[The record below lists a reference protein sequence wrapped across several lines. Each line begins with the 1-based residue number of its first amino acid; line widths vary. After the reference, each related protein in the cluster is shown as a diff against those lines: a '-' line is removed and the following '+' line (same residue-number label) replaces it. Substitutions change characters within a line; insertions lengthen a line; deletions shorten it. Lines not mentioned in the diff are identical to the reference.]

1 MKKLLVTSFI
11 ALGITAVSSIPAYA
25 GWNPL
30 EIETA
35 EDQNMS
41 NTQVAVTITRFKNHY
56 PSLKVYFEKA
66 HGYAIFPTVTKG
78 GAGIGAAHGKGEV
91 YEQGI
96 MIGTASLVQVTLG
109 AQLGGQQYS
118 EIVFFKD
125 KETLEDFKKGNLK
138 LGARASA
145 VAAADGIS
153 LDADYNN
160 GVAIFT
166 LTKNGLMYEA
176 TIGGQRF
183 KFEPK

>member
-1 MKKLLVTSFI
+1 MKKALVKSFI
-11 ALGITAVSSIPAYA
+11 ALSITVVFTMPAYA

-30 EIETA
+30 DAETA
-35 EDQNMS
+35 EDRDIT
-41 NTQVAVTITRFKNHY
+41 NTQVAVSVTNFKNHY
-56 PSLKVYFEKA
+56 PGLKVYFEKA
-66 HGYAIFPTVTKG
+66 YGYAIFPTVTKG

-91 YEQGI
+91 YEQGT

-109 AQLGGQQYS
+109 VQLGGQLYS

-125 KETLEDFKKGNLK
+125 KETLEDFKTGNLK

-176 TIGGQRF
+176 AIGGQKF
-183 KFEPK
+183 KFTPK